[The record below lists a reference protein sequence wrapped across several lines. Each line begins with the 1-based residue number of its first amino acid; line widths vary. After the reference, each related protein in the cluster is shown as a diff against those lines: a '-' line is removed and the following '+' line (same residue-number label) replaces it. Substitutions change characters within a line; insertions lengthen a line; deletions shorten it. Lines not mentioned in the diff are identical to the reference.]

1 MIKKRQ
7 ILPTIIYISLFTF
20 TSLGSIPQ
28 TSNVAVID
36 SQKTF
41 QGSIA
46 GKNAI
51 FQLQAK
57 ELNINNGLTRIDSQ
71 IQELETKLNIQ
82 KFTLKDEARQKII
95 FNLEKLRTE
104 RKRFEEDSTKEYKRL
119 HFQLFSKVN
128 SEVIPIIGNV
138 AKEKGYII
146 VFDLATS
153 GVVYFDQ
160 AFDITEEVIKRYNAS
175 KAAN

>member
-1 MIKKRQ
+1 MIKRRQ
-7 ILPTIIYISLFTF
+7 IFPTILFLSLLAF
-20 TSLGSIPQ
+20 TSQGSVPQ

-41 QGSIA
+41 QSSIE
-46 GKNAI
+46 GKNVI
-51 FQLQAK
+51 SQIQAK
-57 ELNINNGLTRIDSQ
+57 EQDIKNGLTRIDSQ
-71 IQELETKLNIQ
+71 IQELETKQNIQ

-104 RKRFEEDSTKEYKRL
+104 RKRFEEDSTKEYQRL
-119 HFQLFSKVN
+119 QFQLFSKVN

>member
-1 MIKKRQ
+1 MTKKRQ
-7 ILPTIIYISLFTF
+7 FLPTILFLSLLTF
-20 TSLGSIPQ
+20 TSLGSVQQ

-41 QGSIA
+41 QSSIA

-51 FQLQAK
+51 SQLQAK
-57 ELNINNGLTRIDSQ
+57 EQNIKNGLTRIDSQ
-71 IQELETKLNIQ
+71 IQELETKLNVQ

-95 FNLEKLRTE
+95 FNLEKLKTE
-104 RKRFEEDSTKEYKRL
+104 RKRFEEDSTKEYQRL
-119 HFQLFSKVN
+119 QFQLFSKVN

-138 AKEKGYII
+138 AKEEGYVV
-146 VFDLATS
+146 VFELASS

-160 AFDITEEVIKRYNAS
+160 AFDITEEVIKRYNAL
-175 KAAN
+175 KTTK